1 MESYAWWIWDEVFG
15 QGITYLLA
23 WPRGIAQL
31 EAAVAVVS
39 AVTITA
45 LLLTRKKRCKGVK
58 GGVLGN
64 PRKFLSNPGKLV
76 QPASA
81 WIIPHLKE
89 HR

>member
-1 MESYAWWIWDEVFG
+1 M
-15 QGITYLLA
+15 
-23 WPRGIAQL
+23 